1 MCTDASLKDFNWI
14 LNMPLDYS
22 QVQKD
27 NKVILDHGQVKEG
40 QVMRKDIRA
49 PVIEFNFDL

>member
-1 MCTDASLKDFNWI
+1 M
-14 LNMPLDYS
+14 
-22 QVQKD
+22 QKD

-49 PVIEFNFDL
+49 PVIEFNFDLQKDSNKSEEVD